1 MTFKKFKSNYTCFY
15 HSLYLCGMDSKSV
28 SLVVKASGNES
39 YNHNHNDNKRYLH
52 LLESL
57 FGLEC
62 AELDFGLYRIMK
74 YKKQLIK
81 DWINKQ
87 LPSIISQEISKQEN
101 NFDIINYK
109 ELEKAVYKHV
119 YDFFSRLV
127 KNGNYVGKYTPY
139 NGESVYFYWANKEQ
153 YYVKTGKCFIDYKYK
168 APNNVIVH
176 FKILKAELESD
187 NTKKLFVPIFEN
199 VTWDENNQT
208 LTIPFSFC
216 SVYNNHNESINQET
230 IILETVKKISE
241 MFKSPKILEAITAEK
256 RINEAGKK
264 ASLLEYHLHRY
275 IRHSN
280 KNIDFFIHKNLRDF
294 LYKELDLYLKN
305 ELIDL
310 NSIKDEIFIKTVI
323 LTKNVCNEIIEF
335 LSSIEEFQKSL
346 FEKKKLITETFYII
360 TVGNIPHGFYEE
372 IASCEKQWDEWRRLG
387 FFDIFTKDLF
397 SWDLNKLE
405 ERINFLK
412 NYPTLPLDTRN
423 FSKKFTDELLAS
435 FDNLDDITDGLLVH
449 SDNWQALNLLKE
461 KYREKVKCIYI
472 DPPYN
477 TGNNR
482 FPYSDSYQHSS
493 WLSMMEN
500 RLYLSKALLSE
511 SGAIFISIDDNEVA
525 NLRLLLDGVLEP
537 IGFFVWEKKKKGSH
551 LSPTFRNLTE
561 YIHAYTKNI
570 SKLGR
575 LYGELTYPNKLQP
588 LIHRSSAISELVF
601 PSGIIYAPVD
611 TGHYKPGIYG
621 EGENAVELLD
631 MITIQNGIVKEKFR
645 MKARFI
651 WSQKTLDR
659 ELKEGSKII
668 LSKNL
673 KPNALRLGQGERTK
687 TPSSL
692 IKKHIAT
699 YEDAFEEMKHLF
711 GQVLVYGYTKPTK
724 LIDYFVKSVTYFRPE
739 GIILDF
745 FAGFGTTG
753 HTVINLNREDGGKR
767 KFIMIEIASYFNTIL
782 IPRIKKITFTPEWQN
797 TSPKRIP
804 TKKEEERSP
813 RIIKVIRLESYED
826 TLNNLIFE
834 MYKTKTKQ
842 ANFDYLLQYE
852 LHKKSNNYE
861 ILINKESFQTP
872 FSYKIILYQNGD
884 FIEHSIDLPETF
896 NYLLGLNVE
905 KRLTYKDDER
915 YYLVYRGKNREGHV
929 VVVIWRET
937 YNWTEKD
944 YERDKNFIIQQKI
957 IDGADEIFIND
968 KSNIIEAK
976 PLDKILKNMIFSKN
990 Q

>member
-1 MTFKKFKSNYTCFY
+1 
-15 HSLYLCGMDSKSV
+15 MDSKSV
-28 SLVVKASGNES
+28 SSKVKTAGNEF
-39 YNHNHNDNKRYLH
+39 YNHNDNKEYLH
-52 LLESL
+52 LLEKL
-57 FGLEC
+57 FEPEC
-62 AELDFGLYRIMK
+62 ECNELDFGLYRIIK
-74 YKKQLIK
+74 YKKHLIK
-81 DWINKQ
+81 EWINKQ
-87 LPSIISQEISKQEN
+87 LPSIISKELSKQEN

-109 ELEKAVYKHV
+109 KIEKAVYKNV
-119 YDFFSRLV
+119 YNFFTRLMR
-127 KNGNYVGKYTPY
+127 NGNYVGRYAPY
-139 NGESVYFYWANKEQ
+139 NGESVYFYWSNKEQ
-153 YYVKTGKCFIDYKYK
+153 YYVKTGKCFMDYKYK
-168 APNNVIVH
+168 TPNNVSVYL
-176 FKILKAELESD
+176 KILKAELESD

-199 VTWDENNQT
+199 ITWDENRQT

-216 SVYNNHNESINQET
+216 SVYNDQNESINQET
-230 IILETVKKISE
+230 IVLETVKKICE
-241 MFKSPKILEAITAEK
+241 MFKSLKVLKAITAEK
-256 RINEAGKK
+256 RINKESKK
-264 ASLLEYHLHRY
+264 VLLLEYHIRKY

-305 ELIDL
+305 EFIDL
-310 NSIKDEIFIKTVI
+310 DNIKNEIFLKILI
-323 LTKNVCNEIIEF
+323 LTKKVFSEIIEF

-346 FEKKKLITETFYII
+346 FEKKKFITETFYII
-360 TVGNIPHGFYEE
+360 TVGNIPHNFYDQ
-372 IASCEKQWDEWRRLG
+372 IASCEEQWDEWRRLG
-387 FFDIFTKDLF
+387 FLDISAKDLF
-397 SWDLNKLE
+397 SLDFNKIE

-412 NYPTLPLDTRN
+412 NYPTLPLDTRY
-423 FSKKFTDELLAS
+423 FSKEFTDKLLAC

-477 TGNNR
+477 TGNNK
-482 FPYSDSYQHSS
+482 FPYLDSYQHSS

-500 RLYLSKALLSE
+500 RLYLAKDLLSE
-511 SGAIFISIDDNEVA
+511 SGVIFISIDDNETA
-525 NLRLLLDGVLEP
+525 NLRLLLDGVLNLNSV
-537 IGFFVWEKKKKGSH
+537 GFFVWEKKKKGSH
-551 LSPTFRNLTE
+551 LSPTFRKLTE

-570 SKLGR
+570 SKIGR
-575 LYGELTYPNKLQP
+575 LYGELTYANKLQP
-588 LIHRSSAISELVF
+588 LIHRSNAISELVF
-601 PSGIIYAPVD
+601 PSGTIYASID

-621 EGENAVELLD
+621 EEENAVELLD
-631 MITIQNGIVKEKFR
+631 MITIQNGIVKENFR

-651 WSQKTLDR
+651 WTQKTLER

-673 KPNALRLGQGERTK
+673 KPETLRLGQGQRTK
-687 TPSSL
+687 APSSL

-699 YEDAFEEMKHLF
+699 YEDAFEEMKNLF
-711 GQVLVYGYTKPTK
+711 GKVETYSYTKPTK
-724 LIDYFVKSVTYFRPE
+724 LIDYLVKSVTYFYPE

-767 KFIMIEIASYFNTIL
+767 KFIMIEIASYFDTLL
-782 IPRIKKITFTPEWQN
+782 IPRIKKITFTSEWKKGL
-797 TSPKRIP
+797 PKRIP
-804 TKKEEERSP
+804 TKKEKERSP

-842 ANFDYLLQYE
+842 YNYDYLLQYE

-861 ILINKESFQTP
+861 ILINKENFQAP
-872 FSYKIILYQNGD
+872 FSYKIILYKKGE

-896 NYLLGLNVE
+896 NYLLGLDVE
-905 KRLTYKDDER
+905 KRLTYKDNER
-915 YYLVYRGKNREGHV
+915 YYLVYRGKNLEGRTII
-929 VVVIWRET
+929 VIWRET

-944 YERDKNFIIQQKI
+944 YERDKKFIIQQKI

-968 KSNIIEAK
+968 KSNIIQAK
-976 PLDKILKNMIFSKN
+976 PLDKILKNMISPKIN
-990 Q
+990 NK